1 MMGLTKKQVQVLAF
15 IQARMPRVWR
25 APSYPEIAVYQGVA
39 IQPNYQHAR
48 RLERKG
54 TLASACTHRNI
65 HLSPEHG
72 PPAYLS
78 PRQTEQRYDG
88 FGAVEGGILTVRL
101 TYRRGIIRLFG
112 TGYGRKGRQIY
123 ARENHRHQ

>member
-78 PRQTEQRYDG
+78 IIGLGAASTSML
-88 FGAVEGGILTVRL
+88 AVENLEGSMEIDCLLGDRSNPFILWVKGGNMVDR
-101 TYRRGIIRLFG
+101 
-112 TGYGRKGRQIY
+112 
-123 ARENHRHQ
+123 